1 MTISVIIEKVMDTIR
16 VVCGIIF
23 DNEKVFICRR
33 KQGKSL
39 AGFWEFPGGKIEGS
53 ESFEQALKREL
64 HEELEMEV
72 IIKNFI
78 GQSNYNY
85 GKFQIE
91 LFGYESQLISYNGKL
106 TDHDTYEW
114 IDISKLNEYNLAP
127 ADIPLIPMIIDK
139 KRTTAPKPH

>member
-1 MTISVIIEKVMDTIR
+1 MTISVIIEKVMDTIK

-39 AGFWEFPGGKIEGS
+39 AGYWEFPGGKIEGS

-72 IIKNFI
+72 VIKDFI
-78 GQSNYNY
+78 GKSKYNY
-85 GKFQIE
+85 DKFQIE
-91 LFGYESQLISYNGKL
+91 LFGYESQLINYNGKL
-106 TDHDTYEW
+106 TDHDSYEW

-127 ADIPLIPMIIDK
+127 ADIPLIAMIIDK
-139 KRTTAPKPH
+139 KRTTAPKPL